1 MTHSCDAPDGQTAVS
16 ERPLRVLVL
25 LPNPNIGGAERIAFS
40 LTSYLLETGRQV
52 DVVILS
58 RGEGRV
64 WPTLAGHSRF
74 RLFAGKARSESSG
87 FPRLVH
93 TLLRLRRDG
102 PYDVV
107 YTTHAHMNGFASLAI
122 GLGLLRTRRLV
133 SRETTL
139 VFDRFFGL
147 KRWLYRLYY
156 LFYRHQ
162 DLLIFQT
169 EEMRDSLLRRIRLPR
184 KIAHGVLPN
193 PVHIATIDAALAAGP
208 TRRREQ
214 TEPVRIVYCGRL
226 IPLKRVG
233 MLLEAL
239 AQFDLRNWT
248 LRVLGDGPLRASLE
262 AEASR
267 LGIADRVEF
276 VGHTANPYASFAEAD
291 VGVLCSEV
299 EGFPNVLLEMM
310 ASGTKHVLTTD
321 CTASVRHLPFVEI
334 VAPGDSGTLADAV
347 RRAIE
352 ERPDRHLEYRRYIEQ
367 HRSVSAF
374 ADAVLGRTDA

>member
-1 MTHSCDAPDGQTAVS
+1 M
-16 ERPLRVLVL
+16 
-25 LPNPNIGGAERIAFS
+25 
-40 LTSYLLETGRQV
+40 
-52 DVVILS
+52 
-58 RGEGRV
+58 
-64 WPTLAGHSRF
+64 
-74 RLFAGKARSESSG
+74 LF
-87 FPRLVH
+87 
-93 TLLRLRRDG
+93 
-102 PYDVV
+102 
-107 YTTHAHMNGFASLAI
+107 
-122 GLGLLRTRRLV
+122 
-133 SRETTL
+133 
-139 VFDRFFGL
+139 
-147 KRWLYRLYY
+147 
-156 LFYRHQ
+156 
-162 DLLIFQT
+162 
-169 EEMRDSLLRRIRLPR
+169 
-184 KIAHGVLPN
+184 
-193 PVHIATIDAALAAGP
+193 
-208 TRRREQ
+208 
-214 TEPVRIVYCGRL
+214 
-226 IPLKRVG
+226 
-233 MLLEAL
+233 EAL
-239 AQFDLRNWT
+239 AQVDLRNWT

-334 VAPGDSGTLADAV
+334 VAPGDSRTLADAI